1 MKHLLTI
8 LSFALV
14 FSAFACPAF
23 ADSKVLVVVF
33 SRADENY
40 SVGYIKTGNTK
51 IIADFIA
58 ESTGAD
64 VFEIVPVKAYPAD
77 YNSAIAVAKKEL
89 GDNARP
95 EIKSDIDISKYDT
108 IFLGYPIWWGDLPM
122 PVYTF
127 IEAHD
132 FANKRVIP
140 FCTHEGS
147 GVSGTDAKLKGI
159 LKNATVEKAFAL
171 RGATA
176 QNARDAAKQSVN
188 NWLKTL
194 NFK

>member
-147 GVSGTDAKLKGI
+147 GVSGTDAKLKGM